1 MSWQELIAGA
11 RMTVDQEFSSRVM
24 ESEFSRQQWGL
35 VMTAVEFDIEDPDDA
50 ERARLVADTS
60 KVEHV
65 LPELDDIGGAKGP
78 AGAGGAP
85 RGGGGGGG
93 GGGGILDSLKS
104 LLGGGGGGG
113 NDEEKMAAAD
123 ALAQEYATELQAHL
137 ESSGRWDEVRE
148 AAADE

>member
-35 VMTAVEFDIEDPDDA
+35 VMTAVEFDIENPDDP

-65 LPELDDIGGAKGP
+65 LPELDEVGGAMGP
-78 AGAGGAP
+78 GGAGGGRAP
-85 RGGGGGGG
+85 GGGGGGG
-93 GGGGILDSLKS
+93 GLLDSLKQ
-104 LLGGGGGGG
+104 LLGGGGGGD
-113 NDEEKMAAAD
+113 DEERMAAAD

-137 ESSGRWDEVRE
+137 ESSGRWGEIRE